1 MKKGEFMKVILN
13 NKFILNVY
21 FIKNHK
27 GEKNFRILRN
37 FSKRREIEHCFK
49 QL

>member
-13 NKFILNVY
+13 HKFILNVY

-27 GEKNFRILRN
+27 EKNNLKILRN
-37 FSKRREIEHCFK
+37 FPKRGERKHCFK